1 MTADCGKEQYL
12 DDPTRLELEMT
23 RSKPVSNPPGNA
35 PVAISS
41 ELPADAAADMP
52 PVAEPCPPPVADLI
66 IDAATNAA
74 APIAESAP
82 PEPYL
87 EALDY
92 LYQRIN
98 YEKTFSSQYSPDNFR
113 LDRMRQ
119 LASLLGDPHLQYP
132 VIHIAG
138 TKGKGTVS
146 QLLAASLTAC
156 GHKTGLY
163 TSPHLLALEERFQ
176 IDQKPATTQQIVEL
190 VDSVKDAA
198 ERLEREGS
206 GRPTF
211 FELTTAMGFLH
222 FARSKVDCVVLEVGL
237 GGRLDS
243 TNICSPT
250 VCVIT
255 SIGMDHQKQLGNTI
269 SAIASEKAGIIKGPV
284 PVICSARHPEAQEVI
299 TRRAQDWNAPLR
311 LIGRDFSVDWR
322 VLPSRSEQPTAE
334 IMSADARL
342 PTPDTRPQAV
352 AEVDFKAGPGWE
364 SQRVCSRLLGR
375 HQADNLA
382 AAIATL
388 GQLSQLGWKL
398 DPSRWSKALGETQP
412 PARLQL
418 VGNLPTR
425 IVDTAHNIDSI
436 AAGMEA
442 VGVHFPDKE
451 CTAIFASSRDKDY
464 RGMLRQIAASAKNLV
479 LTQYLN
485 NPRALP
491 LSELQQAAREELQ
504 ALGNN
509 TNCHLW
515 SAETPAQA
523 WELALR
529 ITESSSG
536 LVLATGSFFLAAE
549 LLATADLHW
558 VMQSQRA
565 ISSSSP
571 GTTLD
576 GCEPSA

>member
-1 MTADCGKEQYL
+1 
-12 DDPTRLELEMT
+12 MT

-35 PVAISS
+35 PAAISS
-41 ELPADAAADMP
+41 ELPATAAADMP
-52 PVAEPCPPPVADLI
+52 PVAEPCPPPATDLI
-66 IDAATNAA
+66 IEAATNSATLT
-74 APIAESAP
+74 AESVAS
-82 PEPYL
+82 EPYR

-98 YEKTFSSQYSPDNFR
+98 YEKTFSSQYNPDNFR
-113 LDRMRQ
+113 LDRMRH

-132 VIHIAG
+132 VIHVAG

-146 QLLAASLTAC
+146 QLLAAGLTAC
-156 GHKTGLY
+156 GLKTGLY

-176 IDQKPATTQQIVEL
+176 IDQKPATAQQIVEL
-190 VDSVKDAA
+190 VDSVKEAA
-198 ERLEREGS
+198 ECLERQGS

-250 VCVIT
+250 ACVIT

-269 SAIASEKAGIIKGPV
+269 SAIASEKAGIIKSPV
-284 PVICSARHPEAQEVI
+284 PVICSARHPEAQKVI

-322 VLPSRSEQPTAE
+322 ALSSRSEQPTDAE
-334 IMSADARL
+334 IMPPECRP
-342 PTPDTRPQAV
+342 PTPVTRPQAV
-352 AEVDFKAGPGWE
+352 AEVDFKAEPGWE

-375 HQADNLA
+375 HQADNFA

-418 VGNLPTR
+418 VGNLPIR
-425 IVDTAHNIDSI
+425 IVDTAHNLDSI

-442 VGVHFPDKE
+442 VGLHFPDKE

-464 RGMLRQIAASAKNLV
+464 RGMLRQIAATAKNLV

-504 ALGNN
+504 ALGDN

-515 SAETPAQA
+515 YSETPAQA
-523 WELALR
+523 WELSLR

-549 LLATADLHW
+549 LLATADLQW
-558 VMQSQRA
+558 VMQTPHG

-571 GTTLD
+571 DTTRD